1 MIPRILAT
9 IASTT
14 LILLVTSACQGQ
26 GNPEGNAIVIPIPNA
41 QSASDSITQTI
52 PDHEAAPTTNPSDQA
67 ISSQTETQVSKANA
81 KTPTP
86 TEMPTLR
93 PTAIPRHTAT
103 QRNASATD
111 TNYLMEEIS
120 PCTPI
125 EGSTI
130 DPCEP
135 DAKRTPGIG
144 GGIASSSGPVDSP
157 ATVRQYLDGDA
168 ISFIPH
174 IVLRG
179 TYIPDTVR
187 CIPDN
192 PFHIPSYVEPGYF
205 QNSILMQCY
214 ADVRVNAYVLGS
226 GPSKLT
232 VLVQFLHY
240 WQNYFATADST
251 HEEQLDLALWA
262 TELVLEE
269 GDARISEDPS
279 PGIFGREV
287 LLFLG
292 PPHNHAVEV
301 WQVFGTWD
309 VQTKADDTVIAVHPA
324 RDYWSL
330 VRPDDYQTHQ
340 AALEME
346 LPAFTQAV
354 ADAQAA
360 RITENNGRIAD
371 ANISSRK
378 EGVDLPM
385 LITDANE
392 LSQFYRDTGAYGH
405 PDGPPTQPAPVPS
418 CANSNAVENTAANRP
433 LRRDC
438 TALLDTK
445 DILAGTAV
453 LNWSKDLA
461 IGSWTGPTV
470 SSTPERITAV
480 NIASSSLNGTIPEGL
495 AKLDALTNLDLSSNF
510 LTGEIPG
517 SLEDLEA
524 LTTLKLSG
532 NSLKGCIPPALRD
545 VATHDLDDL
554 ELPDCQPPTE
564 AASCAGSTAV
574 GTNPEQGLV
583 DDCNTLL
590 DSKDAL
596 AGTATLNWSKDLAMS
611 DWTGVTLSGDR
622 VHRVVL
628 TDQDLD
634 GSISALLGNLTAL
647 TRIDLDDNDLT
658 GEIPAQ
664 LGNLKSLT
672 HLYLFENQLSGEIP
686 TELGQMTA
694 LQVLYLEDND
704 LTGSVPPELGN
715 LANLTQL
722 ILGDNE
728 LSGTVPQTIGDI
740 PGLAHLILKDNG
752 FIGQIPRNL
761 SSLTFTNLALS
772 GNSFTGCLPTG
783 MDTSIAHDL
792 WRPELSALPS
802 CGPDFSQNSYAF
814 SVARA
819 SAAGTAVGTPTASP
833 WDTGG
838 TVDYAIISG
847 NENGLFEMAQASG
860 DITLARIPVGTDDN
874 TYTLNIQG
882 TDGHG
887 QQATVEA
894 VISLAE

>member
-1 MIPRILAT
+1 M
-9 IASTT
+9 
-14 LILLVTSACQGQ
+14 
-26 GNPEGNAIVIPIPNA
+26 
-41 QSASDSITQTI
+41 
-52 PDHEAAPTTNPSDQA
+52 
-67 ISSQTETQVSKANA
+67 
-81 KTPTP
+81 
-86 TEMPTLR
+86 R

-103 QRNASATD
+103 PRTASATD
-111 TNYLMEEIS
+111 TNYLMEEIA

-292 PPHNHAVEV
+292 PPHNHTVEV
-301 WQVFGTWD
+301 WQVLGIWD

-392 LSQFYRDTGAYGH
+392 LSQFYRDTGAYDH

-418 CANSNAVENTAANRP
+418 CANGNAVENTAANRP

-445 DILAGTAV
+445 DILAGTAI
-453 LNWSKDLA
+453 LNWSKGLA
-461 IGSWTGPTV
+461 IGNWTGPTV
-470 SSTPERITAV
+470 SGTPERVTAV
-480 NIASSSLNGTIPEGL
+480 NMASSSLSGTIPEGL
-495 AKLDALTNLDLSSNF
+495 AKLDALTSLDLSSNS

-532 NSLKGCIPPALRD
+532 NTLTGCIPPVLRD

-574 GTNPEQGLV
+574 GTDPEQELV

-590 DSKDAL
+590 DGKDTL
-596 AGTATLNWSKDLAMS
+596 AGTATLNWSKDLAMTS
-611 DWTGVTLSGDR
+611 WDGITLSGDR
-622 VHRVVL
+622 VHRIIL
-628 TDQDLD
+628 TDQSLA
-634 GSISALLGNLTAL
+634 GVIPAELGQLSEL
-647 TRIDLDDNDLT
+647 TRIDLDENSLT

-664 LGNLKSLT
+664 LGNLKQLT
-672 HLYLFENQLSGEIP
+672 HLYLFDNALTGSIP
-686 TELGQMTA
+686 PELGSMTA
-694 LQVLYLEDND
+694 LQVLYVEDNV
-704 LTGSVPPELGN
+704 LTGAIPAEIGN
-715 LANLTQL
+715 LSNLTQL

-728 LSGTVPQTIGDI
+728 LSGDIPDGIGDI
-740 PGLAHLILKDNG
+740 PGLAHLVLRDNG
-752 FIGQIPRNL
+752 FTGQIPRSLSARTFANL
-761 SSLTFTNLALS
+761 GLS

-783 MDTSIAHDL
+783 LDSSDAHDL
-792 WRPELSALPS
+792 WRAELTALPS
-802 CGPDFSQNSYAF
+802 CGPSFSQETYTF
-814 SVARA
+814 SVART
-819 SAAGTAVGTPTASP
+819 SAAGDAVGTTTATP

-838 TVDYAIISG
+838 TVAHAITAG
-847 NENGLFEMAQASG
+847 NEISLFQIDPATGE
-860 DITLARIPVGTDDN
+860 ITLARAPAGTDTDAH
-874 TYTLNIQG
+874 TLAVQG

-887 QQATVEA
+887 QEATATVT
-894 VISLAE
+894 ITLTP